1 MAEKQAHALLAL
13 PLLALLAGTTCVR
26 SEDTGPQKPTA
37 ESKKIIVPE
46 SSQPR
51 PGDKG
56 KKAHTNYLIG
66 NGGKPITPPTPG
78 TTKQSD

>member
-1 MAEKQAHALLAL
+1 MVEKHTHPILPLCLLAF
-13 PLLALLAGTTCVR
+13 LASTACIR
-26 SEDTGPQKPTA
+26 SEDARPQKPTA
-37 ESKKIIVPE
+37 ESKKIIIPE

-51 PGDKG
+51 AGDKG

-78 TTKQSD
+78 TTKQPD